1 MRVNEM
7 VGKLLWAFK
16 GCGAGWML
24 AVEIKLE
31 FFQMIFNMGVPLWW

>member
-7 VGKLLWAFK
+7 VGKLLQAFK
-16 GCGAGWML
+16 CCGAGWVL
-24 AVEIKLE
+24 AVEIIVN